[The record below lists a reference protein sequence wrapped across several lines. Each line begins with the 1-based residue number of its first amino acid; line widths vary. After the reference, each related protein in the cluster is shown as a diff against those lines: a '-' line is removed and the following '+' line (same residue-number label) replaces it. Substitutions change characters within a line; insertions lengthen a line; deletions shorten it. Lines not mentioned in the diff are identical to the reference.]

1 MKEKD
6 CKKFIGKRVDVSYKK
21 HPDAGSGLV
30 VAVNDGY
37 IIFDWGYAQKITSDI
52 VVKIIGNV
60 RS

>member
-1 MKEKD
+1 MTEND
-6 CKKFIGKRVDVSYKK
+6 CKKFIGKRVDITYKN

-30 VAVNDGY
+30 VAVKDGY

-52 VVKIIGNV
+52 VVEIIGNV